1 MAAQENDEKNDKE
14 QRERE
19 KSDKEREAQ
28 EARDEKAE
36 KAEQRAEQ
44 RAAEREK
51 DESTT
56 SQTSTG
62 TTRTSENGP
71 KAPQAQPPPSG
82 NLPTSE
88 SHPTQGH
95 PTFPGPQPPSTKPT
109 AATTSGQQTAAPDEK
124 LDPKSGDMLVDP
136 RPTAPPIMLGDA
148 DYVFPPAAAS
158 SEEVLALEP
167 NRYEDAVDGPD
178 EQIAQTTYVHWT
190 RPDGGDF
197 IAPLSTVEVYERKGY
212 KRGEDEEI
220 PDLVAYMAENAK
232 SDEQRERDKRSKE
245 RIEQHD
251 RDRRELLKQQDDR
264 RREQA
269 RAG

>member
-1 MAAQENDEKNDKE
+1 MATHQDHEKE
-14 QRERE
+14 QRERDAKE
-19 KSDKEREAQ
+19 KEAREKAEKEREAR
-28 EARDEKAE
+28 EAKAE
-36 KAEQRAEQ
+36 KAEAREERAS
-44 RAAEREK
+44 AERQER

-56 SQTSTG
+56 SQTSTA

-71 KAPQAQPPPSG
+71 KASPAQQPPSG
-82 NLPTSE
+82 NKPTSE

-95 PTFPGPQPPSTKPT
+95 PTFPNQPKPT
-109 AATTSGQQTAAPDEK
+109 TTSGEPIAKPSEK

-136 RPTAPPIMLGDA
+136 RPTAPPIVQGNA
-148 DYVFPPAAAS
+148 EYVFPPAAPS
-158 SEEVLALEP
+158 SDEVLAIEP
-167 NRYEDAVDGPD
+167 NLYEDAVDGPD
-178 EQIAQTTYVHWT
+178 EQISQITYVHWT

-197 IAPLSTVEVYERKGY
+197 IAPLSTAEVYERKGY
-212 KRGEDEEI
+212 KRGEDEDI

-232 SDEQRERDKRSKE
+232 SDEQRERDKVSKE

-251 RDRRELLKQQDDR
+251 RDRRELLQQQQNR

>member
-1 MAAQENDEKNDKE
+1 MATHQDHERE

-19 KSDKEREAQ
+19 AREKA
-28 EARDEKAE
+28 EAKAE
-36 KAEQRAEQ
+36 KAEAREANDKEQKTDQALREERESAERQERAE
-44 RAAEREK
+44 R
-51 DESTT
+51 TT
-56 SQTSTG
+56 SQTSTA

-71 KAPQAQPPPSG
+71 KAPQAQQPPSG
-82 NLPTSE
+82 NKPTSE

-95 PTFPGPQPPSTKPT
+95 PTFPNQPK
-109 AATTSGQQTAAPDEK
+109 AATTSGEPIAKPNEK

-136 RPTAPPIMLGDA
+136 RPTAPPIVQGNA
-148 DYVFPPAAAS
+148 EYVFPPAAAS
-158 SEEVLALEP
+158 SDEVLAIEP
-167 NRYEDAVDGPD
+167 NLYEDAVDGPD
-178 EQIAQTTYVHWT
+178 EQISQITYVHWT

-197 IAPLSTVEVYERKGY
+197 IAPLSTAEVYERKGF
-212 KRGEDEEI
+212 KRGEDEDI

-232 SDEQRERDKRSKE
+232 SDEQRERDKVSKE

-251 RDRRELLKQQDDR
+251 RDRRELLTQQQNR

>member
-1 MAAQENDEKNDKE
+1 MANQQNEKDEK
-14 QRERE
+14 
-19 KSDKEREAQ
+19 
-28 EARDEKAE
+28 DEK
-36 KAEQRAEQ
+36 REQ
-44 RAAEREK
+44 RAAERAAEREAK

-56 SQTSTG
+56 SPTSTG

-82 NLPTSE
+82 NRPTSE

-95 PTFPGPQPPSTKPT
+95 PTFPNQPKPT
-109 AATTSGQQTAAPDEK
+109 TTSGEPIAKPSEK

-136 RPTAPPIMLGDA
+136 RPTAPPIVQGNA
-148 DYVFPPAAAS
+148 EYVFPPAAPS
-158 SEEVLALEP
+158 SEEVLAIEP
-167 NRYEDAVDGPD
+167 NAYEDAVDGPD
-178 EQIAQTTYVHWT
+178 EQISQITYVHWT

-197 IAPLSTVEVYERKGY
+197 IAPLSTAEVYERKGF
-212 KRGEDEEI
+212 KRGEDEDI

-232 SDEQRERDKRSKE
+232 SDEQRERDKVSKE

-251 RDRRELLKQQDDR
+251 RDRRELLKQQENR